1 MNTFV
6 KLIISLVLLIGLT
19 NSTLLPIDQE
29 ISGILTDLV
38 KNINDSDI
46 IEAGKKIES
55 IIETF
60 QGIGSGKLLQ
70 NSMSLFLAD
79 NEEEFK
85 NNDPC
90 LQILEALV
98 ADAKTMLSNVF
109 HDLNKVKEALDDFM
123 NQIKNIKNVCLPDLL
138 NKPET
143 IN

>member
-109 HDLNKVKEALDDFM
+109 HDLNKVKEALEPHLIQLFAPCMD
-123 NQIKNIKNVCLPDLL
+123 
-138 NKPET
+138 
-143 IN
+143 

>member
-29 ISGILTDLV
+29 ISGILKDLV

-70 NSMSLFLAD
+70 NSMSLFSATP
-79 NEEEFK
+79 K
-85 NNDPC
+85 
-90 LQILEALV
+90 LV
-98 ADAKTMLSNVF
+98 
-109 HDLNKVKEALDDFM
+109 
-123 NQIKNIKNVCLPDLL
+123 
-138 NKPET
+138 
-143 IN
+143 